1 MVPPETSPLSGQ
13 TVCGSEARS
22 PLLSFLRTE
31 TGSAAIL
38 LVAALAALAWANIA
52 PGSYETLW
60 GTELSVR
67 VGSGGVSLDL
77 REWLNSGLM
86 TLFFFVVGLEAR
98 REFDMGELR
107 ERRRVTLP
115 VLAGLSGMLVPV
127 AIYLAVN
134 AGEDSVHGWGAAMS
148 TDTAFALGM
157 LALFGA
163 RLPGSL
169 RLFIL
174 SVAVVD
180 DFLALAVIAFAYSGA
195 VDLPA
200 LLTALGLFAVVL
212 LVRRTLG
219 GRVPSLYAV
228 LGVAVWVALLKS
240 GVDPVVTGLAM
251 GLLTYARPAE
261 RRDLE
266 QASKLFRR
274 FREQPTPELER
285 TVRRGI
291 ASTLSLNDR
300 LQRTLH
306 PWTSYVIVPLFALA
320 NAGITLSTGQLSHAF
335 TSPVTLGILLG
346 YVAGKPLGIIGATW
360 LTTRVSGGRLHPPV
374 GWGAIAAGGTLAGVG
389 FTVSLLIA
397 TLAFD
402 GDRLEQ
408 AKIGIL
414 TAVVCS
420 FLVTWLVTR
429 VISALPRTSRARA
442 LLGTG
447 QTVVDL
453 IDPVDVERDHV
464 RGPMDAPVTLLEY
477 GDFECPY
484 CGRAEPVV
492 RELLADFGDVRYVW
506 RHLPL
511 TDVHPSAQ
519 LAAEASEAAARQ
531 NRYWEMHELLL
542 RHQGDLRPRDLLRY
556 AEDIGLDADRFR
568 ADLRSGAG
576 AARVAA
582 DVESADLSGVSGT
595 PTFFVNGRRHHGAYD
610 IATLS
615 AAVRAARERAA
626 LSGAVG

>member
-1 MVPPETSPLSGQ
+1 MPPETSPLSGQ
-13 TVCGSEARS
+13 TVCGNEARS

-169 RLFIL
+169 RVFIL

-556 AEDIGLDADRFR
+556 AEEIGLDADRFR

>member
-13 TVCGSEARS
+13 TVCGNEARS

-169 RLFIL
+169 RVFIL

-429 VISALPRTSRARA
+429 VISALPRASRARA

-531 NRYWEMHELLL
+531 SHYWEMHELLL

-556 AEDIGLDADRFR
+556 AEEIGLDADRFR